1 MKLYRLSREMYANS
15 LSGAGSAFKGARWNS
30 VGVEIIYTAESRAL
44 AMAEVMVHLTAAT
57 VPDDYMMIVLS
68 TPDKMAMEEV
78 SVSDLP
84 SGWNVFPYL
93 TAIQKI
99 GDSFVRENRFP
110 LLRVPSAVV
119 PGDFNILINPHHA
132 DFRHIAIDSI
142 EKFPFDTRIFHS

>member
-68 TPDKMAMEEV
+68 TPDTMAMEEV

-93 TAIQKI
+93 TVIQKI

-132 DFRHIAIDSI
+132 DFRHIAIDNI

>member
-68 TPDKMAMEEV
+68 TPDTMAMEEV

-93 TAIQKI
+93 TVIQKI
-99 GDSFVRENRFP
+99 GDSFVRENRFL

-132 DFRHIAIDSI
+132 DFRRITIDGI